1 MQNVTQSIIYNF
13 PDLNRDIAAKL
24 EFEKMSNKVISSDP
38 FTIISNYSFER

>member
-1 MQNVTQSIIYNF
+1 MQENVTQSIIYNF
-13 PDLNRDIAAKL
+13 PDLNWDIAAT